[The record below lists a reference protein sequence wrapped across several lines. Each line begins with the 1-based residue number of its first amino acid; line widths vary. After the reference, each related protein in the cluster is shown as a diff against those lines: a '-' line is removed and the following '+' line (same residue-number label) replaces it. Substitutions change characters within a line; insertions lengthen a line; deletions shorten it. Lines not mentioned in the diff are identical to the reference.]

1 MRFLADE
8 NFPAATV
15 RALQEAGHDVAW
27 VMTTAP
33 GISDPQVLAWTARE
47 GRILLT
53 FDKDFGE
60 LAKNAGLPAACGVLL
75 FRIPMP
81 RPGDVGRRLAE
92 LVATRDD
99 WAGHFS
105 VVERGRV
112 RMRLLT

>member
-15 RALQEAGHDVAW
+15 RALQKAGHDVVW

-33 GISDPQVLAWTARE
+33 GTGDGDVVAWTARE

-60 LAKNAGLPAACGVLL
+60 LARNAGGY
-75 FRIPMP
+75 P
-81 RPGDVGRRLAE
+81 RSVAFCSFAFPCLDRATLGGRSL
-92 LVATRDD
+92 
-99 WAGHFS
+99 S
-105 VVERGRV
+105 
-112 RMRLLT
+112 

>member
-15 RALQEAGHDVAW
+15 RALQKAGHDVVW

-33 GISDPQVLAWTARE
+33 GTGDGDVLAWTARE

-53 FDKDFGE
+53 FDEDFGE
-60 LAKNAGLPAACGVLL
+60 LARNAGLPAVCGVLL
-75 FRIPMP
+75 FRVPMP
-81 RPGDVGRRLAE
+81 RPGYVGRALAE
-92 LVATRDD
+92 LIAARDD

-105 VVERGRV
+105 VGEPGRV
-112 RMRLLT
+112 RMRTLT